1 MSEAKPI
8 ADNAVRPSLMRSL
21 KTVAWSFIGIRSRAG
36 FEEDA
41 AKVNPLHVLLAG
53 VISVLFL
60 VVSLIGLATWVV
72 GK

>member
-1 MSEAKPI
+1 MTDSSAVPGI
-8 ADNAVRPSLMRSL
+8 AARPSVLRSL

-53 VISVLFL
+53 VITVLVL
-60 VVSLIGLATWVV
+60 VVSLIGVATWVV

>member
-1 MSEAKPI
+1 MSVEQTATSV
-8 ADNAVRPSLMRSL
+8 VRPSIVRSL
-21 KTVAWSFIGIRSRAG
+21 KAVAWSFIGIRSRAG
-36 FEEDA
+36 LQEDV

-53 VISVLFL
+53 VITVLVL